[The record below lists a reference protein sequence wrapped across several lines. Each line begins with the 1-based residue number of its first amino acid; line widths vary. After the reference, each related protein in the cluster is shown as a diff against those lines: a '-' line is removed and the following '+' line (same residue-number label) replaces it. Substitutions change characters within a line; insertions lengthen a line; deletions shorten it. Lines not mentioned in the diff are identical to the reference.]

1 MGKDKKTPITI
12 NDKEYILEDMTDEQK
27 ILVNHSVDLSRKI
40 DSMKFNLDQ
49 LTIGKETFVKMLEE
63 SLKNFLVV
71 SLATDRSLLSLSSN
85 SESLLAKSFIYF
97 L

>member
-63 SLKNFLVV
+63 SLNKVEEPEIIN
-71 SLATDRSLLSLSSN
+71 
-85 SESLLAKSFIYF
+85 
-97 L
+97 

>member
-49 LTIGKETFVKMLEE
+49 LTVGKETFVKMLEE
-63 SLKNFLVV
+63 SLSKVEDYDKEIT
-71 SLATDRSLLSLSSN
+71 S
-85 SESLLAKSFIYF
+85 K
-97 L
+97 